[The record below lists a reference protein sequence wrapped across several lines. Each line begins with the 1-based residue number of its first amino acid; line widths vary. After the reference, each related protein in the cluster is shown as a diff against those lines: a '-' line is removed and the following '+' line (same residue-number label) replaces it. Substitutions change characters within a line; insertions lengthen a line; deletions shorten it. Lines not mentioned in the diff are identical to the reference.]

1 MTRTSLHRITASAYP
16 QTPTVAKSL
25 SANTRREPTRRA
37 GSRPPAHASVLGYGA
52 QSLQANRSTA
62 STRPAC
68 TPMKSDRRKESE
80 SIFFPV
86 QRSGE
91 ERRRE
96 EDVSEAGNAHS
107 GYSLVVIFAYL
118 RLQPERYL
126 LRA

>member
-1 MTRTSLHRITASAYP
+1 
-16 QTPTVAKSL
+16 
-25 SANTRREPTRRA
+25 
-37 GSRPPAHASVLGYGA
+37 
-52 QSLQANRSTA
+52 
-62 STRPAC
+62 
-68 TPMKSDRRKESE
+68 MKSDRRKESE